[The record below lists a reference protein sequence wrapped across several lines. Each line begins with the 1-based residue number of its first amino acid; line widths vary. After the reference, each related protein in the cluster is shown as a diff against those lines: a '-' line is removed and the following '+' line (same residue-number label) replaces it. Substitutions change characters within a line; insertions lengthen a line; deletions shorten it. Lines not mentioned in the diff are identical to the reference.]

1 MPQYEFSCP
10 DCYHS
15 EEAVVKL
22 AQADVR
28 RPCPRCGSP
37 MIKQP
42 SAPGFSFKGKSA
54 GTKPRF
60 SIR

>member
-1 MPQYEFSCP
+1 MPQYEFACP
-10 DCYHS
+10 DCQHF
-15 EEAVVKL
+15 EEAIVKL
-22 AQADVR
+22 AQSDKLRA
-28 RPCPRCGSP
+28 CPKCGT
-37 MIKQP
+37 MMVKQP